1 MSVNDPEVE
10 KGSPVQP
17 IQIQLTEEQQALI
30 RRLSGQFA
38 QVLEIV
44 PDPADGAS
52 GAGRGLQFRWRL
64 SVASGIPRQQW
75 GPGGKASSSGPD
87 GAPTG

>member
-1 MSVNDPEVE
+1 MA
-10 KGSPVQP
+10 SPDQL
-17 IQIQLTEEQQALI
+17 IQIPLTDEQQALI

-38 QVLEIV
+38 QVLELT

-64 SVASGIPRQQW
+64 STATGIPRQQW
-75 GPGGKASSSGPD
+75 GAGDPSATSAEGEPS
-87 GAPTG
+87 T

>member
-1 MSVNDPEVE
+1 MS
-10 KGSPVQP
+10 SPVQP
-17 IQIQLTEEQQALI
+17 IQIPLTDEQQALI

-38 QVLEIV
+38 QVLELT

-64 SVASGIPRQQW
+64 STNSGIPRQQW
-75 GPGGKASSSGPD
+75 GVGDQSGTSPEGDASSS
-87 GAPTG
+87 